1 MADIA
6 RLSLNQATTERWS
19 VAEAVAG
26 CVRHGISTIGLWRH
40 KVEETGLKESARIVR
55 EAGLNVSSLCRGG
68 MFVAA
73 SADERKRRL
82 EDNFLAVQECA
93 ELQANSLVMVVG
105 ASVDVPLPTA
115 RTMVKEA
122 LAALVPYAHSH
133 GVRLGLEPLHPMF
146 TAERWVLNT
155 IDQALEMAAPYSPA
169 DVGLIL
175 DTFHIWWDPRVLE
188 QIAKAAGRIY
198 GFHVSDWLVPLPDI
212 LMGRAIMGEG
222 VVDNKLIHEAVERA
236 GYNGPIEV
244 EVFNQSVWDAPC
256 DEVVDLVIER
266 FAAKV

>member
-1 MADIA
+1 MADLA

-26 CVRHGISTIGLWRH
+26 CVRHGISSIGLWRH
-40 KVEETGLKESARIVR
+40 KVQETGLKESARIVR
-55 EAGLNVSSLCRGG
+55 DAGLHVSSLCRGG
-68 MFVAA
+68 MFPAA
-73 SADERKRRL
+73 SAEERKQRL
-82 EDNFLAVQECA
+82 EDNFLAVEECA
-93 ELQANSLVMVVG
+93 ELQADTLVVVVG
-105 ASVDVPLPTA
+105 AAVDVPLRSA
-115 RTMVKEA
+115 REMVKDA
-122 LAALVPYAHSH
+122 LTTLVPYAHSR
-133 GVRLGLEPLHPMF
+133 GVRLGLEPLHPVF
-146 TAERWVLNT
+146 TAERCVLNT

-188 QIAKAAGRIY
+188 QIAKSAGRIF

-222 VVDNKLIHEAVERA
+222 IIDNHLLREAVDRA
-236 GYNGPIEV
+236 GYSGPIEV

-256 DEVVDLVIER
+256 DEVLDLVIER